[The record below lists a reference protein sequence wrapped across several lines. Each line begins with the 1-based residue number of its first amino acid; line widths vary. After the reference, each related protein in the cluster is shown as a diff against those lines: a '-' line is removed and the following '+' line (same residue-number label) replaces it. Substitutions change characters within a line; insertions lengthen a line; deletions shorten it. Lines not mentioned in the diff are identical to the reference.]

1 MENTLAT
8 NAATVKCSGGIVTVD
23 GLERGAVVSIYTT
36 DGKQL
41 YRTVAADSTA
51 SISNLPA
58 GILIVKAGNTAS
70 KILVK

>member
-1 MENTLAT
+1 MVLSAT
-8 NAATVKCSGGIVTVD
+8 ATVD
-23 GLERGAVVSIYTT
+23 GLERAPAPNIYTT

-51 SISNLPA
+51 SISNLPV